1 MKRKEVTVFDPKID
15 DIVLPIWPTID
26 CSHFPKIFWIDDEAH
41 LAKPKSLLV
50 HAESQR

>member
-15 DIVLPIWPTID
+15 DIVLPIRWPTID

-41 LAKPKSLLV
+41 LAKQS
-50 HAESQR
+50 HCWFMQEA